1 MENCYQSKDLKENE
15 KKRAEDTIIEIEFSN
30 NKIIK
35 ANIKDLKKYP
45 YSKLASYF
53 TSLKN
58 IPKRNNIIFLDRN
71 YNTFMQ

>member
-35 ANIKDLKKYP
+35 ANIKDLNKYP